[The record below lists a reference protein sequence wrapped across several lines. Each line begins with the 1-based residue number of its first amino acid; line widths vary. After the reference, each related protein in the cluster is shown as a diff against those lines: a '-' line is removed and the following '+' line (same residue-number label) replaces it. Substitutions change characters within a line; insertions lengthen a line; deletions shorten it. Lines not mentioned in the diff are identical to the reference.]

1 MSKKILLAQSVE
13 ELKFILSNIKKMDTV
28 CVPLNLSTQL
38 YCIINKTYHLLP
50 YSFIFGYGF
59 AWFSHYFFEKNKPA
73 TFRYPLYSFIGDWV
87 MLKDIIIGK
96 IKLSK

>member
-38 YCIINKTYHLLP
+38 YCIINKINFYNQINYITNDFHRID
-50 YSFIFGYGF
+50 F
-59 AWFSHYFFEKNKPA
+59 
-73 TFRYPLYSFIGDWV
+73 DWHCC
-87 MLKDIIIGK
+87 LNPNIER
-96 IKLSK
+96 LFT